1 MEIKCVNV
9 IKDFTDVFQKG
20 KVYEATEMKNDFCDI
35 TGDRTKKNGT
45 AWTGVSS
52 LGHVVV
58 LGVAKF
64 EIVGAEPP
72 KTTVAEDKEEDDN
85 GD

>member
-1 MEIKCVNV
+1 MELKCVNV
-9 IKDFTDVFQKG
+9 IKDFDDVFQKG
-20 KVYEATEMKNDFCDI
+20 KIFQATEMKNDFCDI
-35 TGDRTKKNGT
+35 TGDRPKKNGT
-45 AWTGVSS
+45 AWTGVGS

-64 EIVGAEPP
+64 EIVGAEPSP
-72 KTTVAEDKEEDDN
+72 IPVVVEENEDVD